1 MEAASQRNEPSAKTV
16 PTDSTQRRDQMTTN
30 PMSAPNAPQSS
41 KPVVT
46 ALVALAA
53 CIATLSMAAPDAS
66 APAHSAS
73 AVGAPAPLSE
83 GVDWS
88 RVAIAP
94 VNTGMSIA
102 AYER

>member
-1 MEAASQRNEPSAKTV
+1 MQLMEADSQRNEPSAKPV

-53 CIATLSMAAPDAS
+53 CIATLSMAAP
-66 APAHSAS
+66 
-73 AVGAPAPLSE
+73 VFGQ
-83 GVDWS
+83 W
-88 RVAIAP
+88 
-94 VNTGMSIA
+94 
-102 AYER
+102 